1 MSEIP
6 ITVDTDDIKPKL
18 VKWQVFLAGSG
29 AGLIVDTSLYPIDTI
44 KSRLQSEAGFLRSG
58 GFKNLYRGLQPVL
71 AGSIPSSSVF
81 FITYETLK
89 EKFATIDLFAGKTT
103 YHNDRNFVTTNS
115 KAHGHVS
122 HVIAASLGEVA
133 ACLAR
138 VPTEVVK
145 VRSQTSSAR
154 TNIAIVRDIIREEGI
169 FGMYRGFTSTVIRDA
184 PFSAIQFP
192 IWELLKR
199 RHQEKYSRPAGVY
212 YSAFYGSISGGT
224 AAFLTTPLDVAKT
237 RIMLANEGDR
247 LSSGRIRDA
256 LKVVWSESGLTGC
269 FAGVLPR
276 MIWISIGG
284 AIWLGSYEKI
294 LEILANRKVEID

>member
-1 MSEIP
+1 MSETP
-6 ITVDTDDIKPKL
+6 ITVDTNDIKPKL
-18 VKWQVFLAGSG
+18 LKWQVFLAGSG

-44 KSRLQSEAGFLRSG
+44 KSRLQSEAGFLKSG
-58 GFKNLYRGLQPVL
+58 GFKSLYRGLQPVL

-89 EKFATIDLFAGKTT
+89 EQFATINLFEDDAKLK
-103 YHNDRNFVTTNS
+103 NDRNQVGIRTHS
-115 KAHGHVS
+115 HIS
-122 HVIAASLGEVA
+122 HVVAASMGEVA

-145 VRSQTSSAR
+145 VRSQTSSSR
-154 TNIAIVRDIIREEGI
+154 TNINIVRDIIREEGPW
-169 FGMYRGFTSTVIRDA
+169 GLYRGFISTIIRDA

-192 IWELLKR
+192 IWELLKS
-199 RHQEKYSRPAGVY
+199 RHQEKYSTPAGVY
-212 YSAFYGSISGGT
+212 WSALYGSISGGT

-237 RIMLANEGDR
+237 RIMLSNEGDK
-247 LSSGRIRDA
+247 LASGRIRDA
-256 LKVVWSESGLTGC
+256 LKVVWSESGFTGL

-294 LEILANRKVEID
+294 LEILANKNITIE